1 MTCRVFGPPIRM
13 DAGMGDGMALGHCEL
28 CFVGASKDE
37 VAACEMAVPN
47 ELETGLVD
55 EIGVGRETVVAFA
68 VLRSDGGKSMGL
80 RVS

>member
-1 MTCRVFGPPIRM
+1 ME
-13 DAGMGDGMALGHCEL
+13 AGMGDGVALGHCEL
-28 CFVGASKDE
+28 CFVGASKDD

-68 VLRSDGGKSMGL
+68 VLRSDEGTSARR
-80 RVS
+80 RVSKPAVG